1 MEENINKEINRIKNL
16 IFESKEN
23 TIIEH
28 FGEDNSFPGSKIIF
42 KTNSNNN
49 ICSTEYTNF
58 RVARLYDESLND
70 FITENNDSDLK
81 YKNIDNSAYFFNFEV
96 NENFRGLGYGKKMLN
111 KLIEECQKKEFKKLF
126 FSVNKNNENALK
138 LYEKFN
144 YHKLYENKNEILG
157 VFFI

>member
-1 MEENINKEINRIKNL
+1 MEKNINKEINRIKNL

-23 TIIEH
+23 FIVEH
-28 FGEDNSFPGSKIIF
+28 FGQDNVFPGSKIVF
-42 KTNSNNN
+42 KTNTNN
-49 ICSTEYTNF
+49 ICSTDYSNF
-58 RVARLYDESLND
+58 RVARIYDESLNG
-70 FITENNDSDLK
+70 FITENNDSELK
-81 YKNIDNSAYFFNFEV
+81 YKDIDNSAYFFNFNV

-111 KLIEECQKKEFKKLF
+111 KLIEECQKKDFKKLF
-126 FSVNKNNENALK
+126 FSVNKNNKRALK